1 MTDIQVPRAGTISKD
16 GKNLAF
22 YLDDYRL
29 TIIDPYPSD
38 VLFDEQYIYGK
49 MHDNRTIAF
58 YKGDRSLI
66 VSGTKRI
73 ASNYYVVAKSSDS
86 CVQWDKFDY
95 LEFKGGTLNGLY
107 YCSALKTKYE
117 KCSRTIS
124 YQNDM
129 FKCYFRIGDCDCS
142 LEVSSVVSEKI
153 GLFANRIENDE
164 IRLVI
169 KFSTP
174 QPFTQAPQYIYKLKE
189 MLSFMTFRSEVSFSQ
204 ICLGCVDDPFQDKDI
219 FLNDNT
225 AVTSKNFFS
234 NIGFFDL
241 RESAG
246 ELANI
251 IFNNEKDKPSYEIG
265 FIPRTDKETGR
276 IDNSVIRL
284 VASALE
290 CEVEWLKDG
299 DTPIDSELNNLID
312 KVKIIIKDHR
322 ESDKRLPNKIYDNIF
337 GSLKNWSR
345 SASDKFFDLYQRHR
359 KEMEALIGRFRENY
373 NSIDYD
379 DINNFVKYR
388 NSITHGRYKVLDEKI
403 AFTAVILEGLVY
415 CCILTRIGMEERQI
429 ISMIR
434 NGKLL
439 A

>member
-117 KCSRTIS
+117 KGSRTIS

-189 MLSFMTFRSEVSFSQ
+189 MLSFMTFAVK
-204 ICLGCVDDPFQDKDI
+204 CPFLK
-219 FLNDNT
+219 
-225 AVTSKNFFS
+225 
-234 NIGFFDL
+234 
-241 RESAG
+241 
-246 ELANI
+246 
-251 IFNNEKDKPSYEIG
+251 
-265 FIPRTDKETGR
+265 
-276 IDNSVIRL
+276 SV
-284 VASALE
+284 
-290 CEVEWLKDG
+290 
-299 DTPIDSELNNLID
+299 
-312 KVKIIIKDHR
+312 
-322 ESDKRLPNKIYDNIF
+322 
-337 GSLKNWSR
+337 
-345 SASDKFFDLYQRHR
+345 
-359 KEMEALIGRFRENY
+359 
-373 NSIDYD
+373 
-379 DINNFVKYR
+379 
-388 NSITHGRYKVLDEKI
+388 
-403 AFTAVILEGLVY
+403 
-415 CCILTRIGMEERQI
+415 
-429 ISMIR
+429 
-434 NGKLL
+434 
-439 A
+439 